1 MSAMI
6 PACAEL
12 LSAVVP
18 QAVANSTARRQK
30 PRIGASRYAITPH
43 IAHINIDGFFAAVE
57 QAQRPRFQGKPLLV
71 GQRRVISASYEAKL
85 LGITTGMSIEQAR
98 ALCSNAVVLAGNYA
112 RYAEYAERLFAIL
125 KTFTPAVDPD
135 AQLGFYFNFFGS
147 ALLDCDFPDTLRRVQ
162 LEILKQTGLSV
173 SIGAA
178 KTKVAAAAASR
189 FERPRG
195 LRILAPGTEA
205 DFLATLPVEC
215 LHGNGA
221 IDTASLRKR
230 GICSVAELRRVP
242 FFSLQSAYG
251 DVLGRQIW
259 HNARGL
265 DHREIPRGSLAR
277 SLSREA
283 YIEGGTIDIHQ
294 LNALAEFLCA
304 RISIALCDSRRSAR
318 AIGVRIR
325 YADQF
330 CASQSFRL
338 PTATGDSR
346 ELLRSAV
353 SLLQLLFTR
362 PDVVHALTVSVNSVS
377 WTSSDCHL
385 CARPRAKSMLKLGR
399 ASLFPCQPFPF
410 RKAAIGLKAI
420 PYSAS

>member
-1 MSAMI
+1 MSAMM
-6 PACAEL
+6 PARAEL
-12 LSAVVP
+12 PSTAVL
-18 QAVANSTARRQK
+18 QSVANSMARLQK
-30 PRIGASRYAITPH
+30 PQTGASRYTIAPH

-71 GQRRVISASYEAKL
+71 AQQRVISASYEAKL
-85 LGITTGMSIEQAR
+85 LGISTGMSIEQAR
-98 ALCSNAVVLAGNYA
+98 VLCPNAIVLAGNYA

-135 AQLGFYFNFFGS
+135 AQLGFYLNFFGS
-147 ALLDCDFPDTLRRVQ
+147 ALLDCDFPNALRRVQ
-162 LEILKQTGLSV
+162 LEVLKQTGLSV

-205 DFLATLPVEC
+205 EFLATLPVEC

-230 GICSVAELRRVP
+230 GVCSVAELRRVP

-265 DHREIPRGSLAR
+265 DHRETPPGSLAR

-283 YIEGGTIDIHQ
+283 HIDGGTIDIHQ

-304 RISIALCDSRRSAR
+304 RISIALRDSRRSAGS
-318 AIGVRIR
+318 IGVLIR

-330 CASQSFRL
+330 SASQSRRL
-338 PTATGDSR
+338 PDATGAPR

-362 PDVVHALTVSVNSVS
+362 PNVVHALTVSVNSVS
-377 WTSSDCHL
+377 STSSDCHFQQT
-385 CARPRAKSMLKLGR
+385 AR
-399 ASLFPCQPFPF
+399 
-410 RKAAIGLKAI
+410 
-420 PYSAS
+420 SAFA